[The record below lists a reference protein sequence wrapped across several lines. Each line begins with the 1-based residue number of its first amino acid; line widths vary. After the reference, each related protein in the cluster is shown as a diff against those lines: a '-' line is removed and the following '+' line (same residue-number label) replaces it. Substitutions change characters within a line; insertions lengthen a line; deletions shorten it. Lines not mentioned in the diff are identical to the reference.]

1 MTLTVKQLTDLKH
14 ESMIAI
20 SATDRKLT
28 ASMDLRFG
36 KSPYFLITDGNA
48 THFIANPYRA
58 VEKNDSGKVV
68 ELLKKEGITKIITGE
83 VGPTA
88 KTSLDK
94 SQIQLIMLTDDK
106 VSLQHILKKMSSKR

>member
-1 MTLTVKQLTDLKH
+1 
-14 ESMIAI
+14 MIAI

-36 KSPYFLITDGNA
+36 KSPYFLITDGNS
-48 THFIANPYRA
+48 THFIANPYRSL
-58 VEKNDSGKVV
+58 EHNDSAKVV

-88 KTSLDK
+88 KLRLDENK
-94 SQIQLIMLTDDK
+94 IQLIMLTEDK
-106 VSLQHILKKMSSKR
+106 VSLQHILKKMSPEK

>member
-1 MTLTVKQLTDLKH
+1 
-14 ESMIAI
+14 MIAI

-36 KSPYFLITDGNA
+36 RSPYFLITDGST
-48 THFIANPYRA
+48 THFIANPYQA
-58 VEKNDSGKVV
+58 EEKNISSKVV

-88 KTSLDK
+88 KLSLDESK
-94 SQIQLIMLTDDK
+94 IQLIMLTDDK
-106 VSLQHILKKMSSKR
+106 VSLQYILKKMSLTR

>member
-1 MTLTVKQLTDLKH
+1 
-14 ESMIAI
+14 MIAI

-48 THFIANPYRA
+48 MHFIANPYGA
-58 VEKNDSGKVV
+58 VEKNDSTKVV

-83 VGPTA
+83 VGPMA
-88 KTSLDK
+88 KISLDEN
-94 SQIQLIMLTDDK
+94 QIQLIMLTDDK
-106 VSLQHILKKMSSKR
+106 VSLQHILKKLSPCR